1 MQTSKTIEESFFAGG
16 LKVRYVKCLTIDMNG
31 FRFVVKSFRIMGL
44 QEKEYSAYSKDQE
57 NTNIFEDSQ
66 NAHASYLNLYEST
79 SISE

>member
-1 MQTSKTIEESFFAGG
+1 
-16 LKVRYVKCLTIDMNG
+16 
-31 FRFVVKSFRIMGL
+31 MGL

-79 SISE
+79 IISE